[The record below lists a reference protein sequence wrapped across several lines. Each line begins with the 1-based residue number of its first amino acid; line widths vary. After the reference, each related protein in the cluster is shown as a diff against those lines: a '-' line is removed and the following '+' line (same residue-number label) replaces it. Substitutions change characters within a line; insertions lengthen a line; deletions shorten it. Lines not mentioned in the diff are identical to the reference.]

1 MCFHGVRGAGEK
13 WPRAPSLTVWSVLEA
28 SIPSATHFF
37 DLVVFMI
44 FEVQAEYCLLLGAVA
59 YVVAAISELKTPH

>member
-1 MCFHGVRGAGEK
+1 
-13 WPRAPSLTVWSVLEA
+13 VLEA
-28 SIPSATHFF
+28 SISSATHFF